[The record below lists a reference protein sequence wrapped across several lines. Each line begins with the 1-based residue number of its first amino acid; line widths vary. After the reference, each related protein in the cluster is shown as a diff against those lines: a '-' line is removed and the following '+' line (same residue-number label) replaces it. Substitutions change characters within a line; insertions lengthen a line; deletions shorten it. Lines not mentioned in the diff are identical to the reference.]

1 MNPPKKYETVLN
13 DLTLETVTFIVI
25 WIIGIFTGGLIIQF
39 LLQQWNVN
47 GVNELL
53 EAHSNVGIQQIRLIQ
68 GINSTFTYIIPS
80 VIVAGFLF
88 RKRWAE
94 NLFLN
99 EIPDW
104 KNLLLSLLIIGV
116 SGAFISFVY
125 YYNTILLPQDQ
136 VATDVLQMEQ
146 KLMEM
151 NSLGDFLS
159 NLLVFGLIAGIGE
172 ELFFR
177 GLFQRFVTQWS
188 QNIHLGALITALFF
202 TLMHFQPEGFI
213 PRLIL
218 SLFFSYFLILTGR
231 LWISIVVHIVFNS
244 YQVFLYYFTPDLVGS
259 VDKVS
264 FVPWSY
270 ALFSLLCTVLLWITF
285 VKVNNYYSYSEIL
298 NNKNINEFKS

>member
-13 DLTLETVTFIVI
+13 DLTLETVTFVVI
-25 WIIGIFTGGLIIQF
+25 WIIGIFAGGLIIQF

-231 LWISIVVHIVFNS
+231 LWISVVIHIVFNS
-244 YQVFLYYFTPDLVGS
+244 YQVFLYYFTPNLVGS

>member
-13 DLTLETVTFIVI
+13 DLTLETVTFIVV

-53 EAHSNVGIQQIRLIQ
+53 EAHNNVGIQQIRLIQ

-80 VIVAGFLF
+80 VIVSGFLF

-99 EIPDW
+99 KIPDW

-116 SGAFISFVY
+116 SGTFISFVY

-136 VATDVLQMEQ
+136 IATDVLQMEQ

-151 NSLGDFLS
+151 NSLGAFLS
-159 NLLVFGLIAGIGE
+159 NILVFGLIAGIGE

-218 SLFFSYFLILTGR
+218 SLFFSYFLILTGK

-285 VKVNNYYSYSEIL
+285 IKVNNCNSYIKIL
-298 NNKNINEFKS
+298 DNKNEFKS

>member
-1 MNPPKKYETVLN
+1 
-13 DLTLETVTFIVI
+13 LTLETVTFIVI